1 MKTFTQFNEDLN
13 RLQQRRNALRKR
25 QLSQIEANRQKVAA
39 YQQSRQQKLQ
49 QQREREQLKQ
59 ELKRELQTEQHPT
72 MEPNLYS
79 QLVAR
84 RQASQK
90 SAQIRHV
97 HGELGAEARSQESA
111 KKARLKAIM
120 SR

>member
-1 MKTFTQFNEDLN
+1 MKTFTQFSEDLN
-13 RLQQRRNALRKR
+13 RLQQRRDLLRKR
-25 QLSQIEANRQKVAA
+25 QLKQVEANKQKVVN
-39 YQQSRQQKLQ
+39 YQQSRQEKLQ
-49 QQREREQLKQ
+49 RQREKEEIKQ
-59 ELKRELQTEQHPT
+59 ELKRELQMEQTPV

-79 QLVAR
+79 QQVAK

-97 HGELGAEARSQESA
+97 HQELGSEAKTQVDA
-111 KKARLKAIM
+111 KNRRLKAIM

>member
-13 RLQQRRNALRKR
+13 RLQQRRTALRKR
-25 QLSQIEANRQKVAA
+25 QLSQIEANKQRVAA
-39 YQQSRQQKLQ
+39 YQQSRQKKLQ
-49 QQREREQLKQ
+49 RQREKEEIKQ

-79 QLVAR
+79 QQVAK

-90 SAQIRHV
+90 SAHIRHV
-97 HGELGAEARSQESA
+97 HGELGAEAKTQDRKSVV
-111 KKARLKAIM
+111 
-120 SR
+120 